1 MATKQQCRFLLL
13 RWVPDAVKNEF
24 INIGLVLLPGTG
36 APELRF
42 TGDWSRVRSLDP
54 EADIELLENFQTELR
69 EQLREAGEPR
79 EFLLRRMQDSFANSL
94 QASGFTACLA
104 DSPAAEADALAR
116 IYLERPPRSQTRDK
130 SARQIIFQTM
140 RDEFDRA
147 GVWALMNKSIS
158 VARYTRSGDPL
169 KIDCGYSA
177 SGKVKMFH
185 ALALESDV
193 NSTKV
198 LAFSYPWLAE
208 GIRQAEGTE
217 AALTAI
223 VEDDLERDS
232 EAAGFARET
241 LEQHR
246 IAVAPLSQM
255 QAIAL
260 AAAHELGIG

>member
-1 MATKQQCRFLLL
+1 MATKQQCRFFLL

-42 TGDWSRVRSLDP
+42 TQDWSRVRCLDAA
-54 EADIELLENFQTELR
+54 ADIELLENLQVELR
-69 EQLREAGEPR
+69 AQLREEGEPR
-79 EFLLRRMQDSFANSL
+79 ELLLRRIQDSFSNSL
-94 QASGFTACLA
+94 QSSGVTACLA

-116 IYLERPPRSQTRDK
+116 IYLERPPRAQTRDK

-140 RDEFDRA
+140 RDQFEQA
-147 GVWALMNKSIS
+147 GVWGLMNKSVS
-158 VARYTRSGDPL
+158 VAHYTRSGDPL

-185 ALALESDV
+185 ALALQSDV
-193 NSTKV
+193 NSAKV
-198 LAFSYPWLAE
+198 LASSYPRLAE

-223 VEDDLERDS
+223 VEDDLERDN
-232 EAAGFARET
+232 EAAGFALET

-255 QAIAL
+255 PAIAL
-260 AAAHELGIG
+260 AAAHELGIS

>member
-1 MATKQQCRFLLL
+1 MATKQQCSFFLL

-42 TGDWSRVRSLDP
+42 TEDWSRVRSLDP
-54 EADIELLENFQTELR
+54 EADIEMLENFQAELGER
-69 EQLREAGEPR
+69 LREAGEPS
-79 EFLLRRMQDSFANSL
+79 ELLLRRIQDSFSNSL

-104 DSPAAEADALAR
+104 DSPTAEADALAR

-147 GVWALMNKSIS
+147 GVWSLMNKSVS

-177 SGKVKMFH
+177 GGRVKMYH
-185 ALALESDV
+185 ALALDGDV
-193 NSTKV
+193 NSAKV
-198 LAFSYPWLAE
+198 LAFSYPRLAE
-208 GIRQAEGTE
+208 GIRKAEGSE
-217 AALTAI
+217 AQLTAI
-223 VEDDLERDS
+223 VEDDLERSS

-241 LEQHR
+241 LEQQR
-246 IAVAPLSQM
+246 IAVATLSQM
-255 QAIAL
+255 PAIAL

>member
-1 MATKQQCRFLLL
+1 ML

-42 TGDWSRVRSLDP
+42 TEDWSRVRGLDP
-54 EADIELLENFQTELR
+54 AADIELLENLQVELR
-69 EQLREAGEPR
+69 AQLREEGEPR
-79 EFLLRRMQDSFANSL
+79 ELLVRRIQDSFSNSL
-94 QASGFTACLA
+94 QASSFTACLA

-130 SARQIIFQTM
+130 SARQVLFQSM
-140 RDEFDRA
+140 RDEFDRT
-147 GVWALMNKSIS
+147 GVWGLMNKSIS
-158 VARYTRSGDPL
+158 LARYTRSGDPL

-177 SGKVKMFH
+177 GGKVKMFH

-193 NSTKV
+193 NSAKV
-198 LAFSYPWLAE
+198 LAFSYPRLAE
-208 GIRQAEGTE
+208 GIYKAEGAE
-217 AALTAI
+217 ATLTAI
-223 VEDDLERDS
+223 VEDDLERNS

-255 QAIAL
+255 PVIAL
-260 AAAHELGIG
+260 AAAHELGIS